1 MLCKRSAKPCS
12 AAPQPPKSK
21 NQRDASSTAPEQR
34 VALTAAQLELLRQ
47 VVRNSE
53 GMLDMLAPTV
63 SDTLLPRMGFR
74 MAQNTVE
81 GAKGGIDELAKQMN
95 EGGGGRVEVDGEAGF
110 KAGEVDDEADEADV
124 EGQLI

>member
-21 NQRDASSTAPEQR
+21 NQRDGGGTAPEQR
-34 VALTAAQLELLRQ
+34 VAITAAQLELLRQ

-63 SDTLLPRMGFR
+63 SDTLLSRMDFR
-74 MAQNTVE
+74 TAQNTVE
-81 GAKGGIDELAKQMN
+81 GAKRVIDELSKQMN
-95 EGGGGRVEVDGEAGF
+95 EGGGGHVEVDGEAGYE
-110 KAGEVDDEADEADV
+110 AGEVDDEADEADV